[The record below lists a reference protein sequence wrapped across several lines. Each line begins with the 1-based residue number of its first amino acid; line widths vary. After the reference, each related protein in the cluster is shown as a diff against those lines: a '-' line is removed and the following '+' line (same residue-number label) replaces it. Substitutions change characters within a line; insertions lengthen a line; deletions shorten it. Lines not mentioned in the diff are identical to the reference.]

1 MGVDPTAGEDG
12 QALSKQQALIK
23 FGKYLLH
30 FRAEGRKG
38 NLISYT

>member
-1 MGVDPTAGEDG
+1 MGVDPAAGEDG
-12 QALSKQQALIK
+12 QMLSKQQALTK

>member
-1 MGVDPTAGEDG
+1 MGVEFTAGEDG